1 MKKALLAALA
11 VLGLSVAAA
20 AAAGAPAS
28 SARPDVAASP
38 AAAERALIRCGR
50 TRSIGV
56 AAPLTGAA
64 ASLGQQQIKWARF
77 FVNRWNR
84 SHPRG
89 RLRIVSGDT
98 QLPDTAQAIQ
108 VAERL
113 SSNQQVLAVVGPAG
127 SQEVQ
132 VSSAPFRSAGL
143 AYVSGSATR
152 TSLTNDGTRR
162 GRFFRVVPNDDQ
174 QGPRV
179 VQHIRRVMN
188 ATRVVIVDAQN
199 TYSTGLSDFVERAL
213 QAQSGVTVQ
222 RESVDEAN
230 VTDFSSLVTRIPANT
245 QVVYVPWQLAPK
257 AQLFGQQL
265 RAGGRNAAL
274 FGSDGLFD
282 PDNFKIPGSLISFFP
297 IDLQSSVI
305 AAYRRGIGGGK
316 SDLFGLPSY
325 VAVDVIAR
333 AIDRACRNGTATRL
347 EVRRN
352 IAQTNIPRRQ
362 SLLGFQVRA
371 TCSDLRTSAS
381 TESTPRAPTPASARA
396 SGRRTGVRLIHR
408 VGRTPF

>member
-1 MKKALLAALA
+1 MKKGLLAALA

-20 AAAGAPAS
+20 AYAGGPAS
-28 SARPDVAASP
+28 SARPDAAASP
-38 AAAERALIRCGR
+38 AAAERAQIACGR
-50 TRSIGV
+50 TRTIGV
-56 AAPLTGAA
+56 AAPLTGLA
-64 ASLGQQQIKWARF
+64 ASLGQQQIKWVRF
-77 FVNRWNR
+77 FVSRWNR
-84 SHPRG
+84 THPRA

-113 SSNQQVLAVVGPAG
+113 ASNSRILGVVGPAG

-132 VSSAPFRSAGL
+132 VSSAPFRQAGL
-143 AYVSGSATR
+143 VYISGSATR
-152 TSLTNDGTRR
+152 TSLTNDNTRR

-179 VQHIRRVMN
+179 VGHIRRVMR
-188 ATRVVIVDAQN
+188 ATRIVVVDAQN
-199 TYSTGLSDFVERAL
+199 SYSTGLADFVERAL
-213 QAQSGVTVQ
+213 RAQSGVTVQ

-245 QVVYVPWQLAPK
+245 QVVYVPWQVSSK

-265 RAGGRNAAL
+265 RAAGRTARL

-282 PDNFKIPGSLISFFP
+282 PDNFKIPNSLISFFP
-297 IDLQSSVI
+297 IDLRSAVI
-305 AAYRRGIGGGK
+305 ANYRSGPGNGK

-325 VAVDVIAR
+325 AAADVLAR
-333 AIDRACRNGTATRL
+333 AIDRACRNGNATRL

-352 IAQTNIPRRQ
+352 VAQTNIPKAQ
-362 SLLGFQVRA
+362 SILGFQVRFVQRLA
-371 TCSDLRTSAS
+371 EPLGPGDMQR
-381 TESTPRAPTPASARA
+381 PADFGIYQINSR
-396 SGRRTGVRLIHR
+396 GVYVR
-408 VGRTPF
+408 VS